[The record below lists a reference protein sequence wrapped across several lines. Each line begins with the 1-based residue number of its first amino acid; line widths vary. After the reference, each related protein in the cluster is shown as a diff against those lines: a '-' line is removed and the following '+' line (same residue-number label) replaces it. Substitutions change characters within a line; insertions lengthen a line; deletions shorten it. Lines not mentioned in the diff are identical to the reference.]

1 MDKKLSY
8 LKISKPVLLITWL
21 LLSILSF
28 TIVNKTFFNFSDD
41 AATVIW
47 IILFA
52 VMIICSILNII
63 IGRKLLPKSYII
75 GALIFSI
82 ILCFFSW
89 FETIYIGYDSHSKRI
104 LFDSIAAVSAVISVL
119 LYTLPFRNKS
129 EKKADIPKTT

>member
-8 LKISKPVLLITWL
+8 LKISKPVLLIAWL

-63 IGRKLLPKSYII
+63 IGRKQLPKSYII

-82 ILCFFSW
+82 FLWLFSW
-89 FETIYIGYDSHSKRI
+89 FETTYIGYDPDSKRI
-104 LFDSIAAVSAVISVL
+104 IFDSIAAVSAVISVL